1 MISGGRSLRADRTIN
16 RQHTP
21 DMDQRN
27 LRTRRR
33 VLLLTQNLG
42 VWGAQRQL
50 VELAKGLDR
59 KLFDVRVGTL
69 TLGGPLTAEL
79 EERGIPIVD
88 FERRWRWDLSPI
100 WRLVRYAR
108 EQAIDILHSF
118 MFLPNFYSRFAGRL
132 AATPVVI
139 SSLRATGH
147 EIDGW
152 PRYFL
157 DIATCF
163 LCDTMIANSSAGAM
177 HYTRH
182 GGLRSRIVVIPNGFN
197 PTRTAVPVDT
207 RALTE
212 RHTLGRFAHRI
223 GMVGALAPRK
233 DQALLIR
240 AFQRIVQTRPCTGLV
255 LAGDG
260 TRRAQLESLVQ
271 SLGLADRVVFLGT
284 VNPQALYPLLDVYV
298 QASALGEGISNS
310 LLEAMAHGLPTV
322 ATDVGG
328 NAEVVVDG
336 ITGHLVPPADP
347 NRLAAVLLD
356 LVSDRQRRQRMG
368 QAGRERVLT
377 TFSIDAMVAATQNVY
392 ERLLAGVLR
401 AAQLKIAAAPAHSEE
416 TPSACSS
423 SAS

>member
-1 MISGGRSLRADRTIN
+1 
-16 RQHTP
+16 
-21 DMDQRN
+21 
-27 LRTRRR
+27 
-33 VLLLTQNLG
+33 
-42 VWGAQRQL
+42 
-50 VELAKGLDR
+50 
-59 KLFDVRVGTL
+59 
-69 TLGGPLTAEL
+69 
-79 EERGIPIVD
+79 
-88 FERRWRWDLSPI
+88 
-100 WRLVRYAR
+100 
-108 EQAIDILHSF
+108 
-118 MFLPNFYSRFAGRL
+118 
-132 AATPVVI
+132 
-139 SSLRATGH
+139 
-147 EIDGW
+147 
-152 PRYFL
+152 
-157 DIATCF
+157 
-163 LCDTMIANSSAGAM
+163 
-177 HYTRH
+177 
-182 GGLRSRIVVIPNGFN
+182 
-197 PTRTAVPVDT
+197 
-207 RALTE
+207 
-212 RHTLGRFAHRI
+212 
-223 GMVGALAPRK
+223 MVGALAPRK
-233 DQALLIR
+233 DQELLIR

-260 TRRAQLESLVQ
+260 TRRAQLDSLVH

-284 VNPQALYPLLDVYV
+284 VNPQALYPLLDIYV

-356 LVSDRQRRQRMG
+356 LLSDPQRRQRMG